1 MFRRAIISGMAV
13 SPEDLAAGALALQ
26 TFIKNA
32 QYVEIIVNVAFGAIP
47 SILGIGAAG
56 LIGHGI
62 INTAKEVRNSISLLK
77 TVGPGLLYGTA
88 MAGKG
93 LNIGRKAIGERLQQS
108 DNKWLQKAGNFLWKK
123 QPQDTQGK
131 QDEKGGG
138 GSGGSPPVPPNTK
151 ISDKKEQNNKAEGPR
166 PLKPSYGF
174 SDSLLVK
181 IFKRDSK

>member
-1 MFRRAIISGMAV
+1 MAV

-26 TFIKNA
+26 MFIKNA

-77 TVGPGLLYGTA
+77 TVGPMAQLGW

-93 LNIGRKAIGERLQQS
+93 LNTLRKATAERLR
-108 DNKWLQKAGNFLWKK
+108 KVIVGG
-123 QPQDTQGK
+123 TRCGK
-131 QDEKGGG
+131 LLAPIQF
-138 GSGGSPPVPPNTK
+138 K
-151 ISDKKEQNNKAEGPR
+151 IKKETPR
-166 PLKPSYGF
+166 HPRQTKRAGWRRRWKSPSSSRYK
-174 SDSLLVK
+174 V
-181 IFKRDSK
+181 R